1 MDRRVLLAQW
11 NLPQDFCVVVGR
23 HHDPPLGWL
32 LNRSRLWP
40 VKWRTSSAVPWGRRL
55 GGWSSKALRALLPRA
70 TEERF
75 PAEPESLR
83 EIINRAIGEGD
94 PAPDV
99 PSLDDRPGQPTPP
112 AGSSEM
118 FSASRSD
125 PLRHDFTITL
135 ITALAFAVV
144 LFGCRWFLRF

>member
-1 MDRRVLLAQW
+1 MADVLGC
-11 NLPQDFCVVVGR
+11 PVGT
-23 HHDPPLGWL
+23 P
-32 LNRSRLWP
+32 
-40 VKWRTSSAVPWGRRL
+40 L